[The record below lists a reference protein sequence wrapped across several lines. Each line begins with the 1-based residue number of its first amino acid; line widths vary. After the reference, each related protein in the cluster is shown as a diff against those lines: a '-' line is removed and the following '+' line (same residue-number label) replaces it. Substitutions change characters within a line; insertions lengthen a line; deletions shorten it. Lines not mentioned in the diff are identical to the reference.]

1 MGTMIQDFN
10 LQENDFRGSR
20 FNKHPSD
27 LKGNNDLLVLTKPEI
42 IEQIHIDFLE
52 AGSDIIETNTFSSTT
67 ISQADYGLESI
78 VEELNIEAA
87 KIAKKAINKVSK
99 KHNDKEFF
107 AAGAIGPTNR
117 TASISPDVNDPS
129 YRSITF
135 DDLVEAYSQQIR
147 ALIKGGVDILLI
159 ETIFDTLNAKAA
171 LYAIEIV
178 FEDLK
183 QRLPV
188 MISVTITDKSGRTL
202 TGQTA
207 TAFWYSIKHANPISV
222 GINCAL
228 GAEDMRPYMQE
239 LSNNC
244 CYLSMYAN
252 AGLPNEFGG
261 YDDTPEKWPQFMENL
276 PKKNFLIYGVAVAE
290 QHLNILSL

>member
-1 MGTMIQDFN
+1 M
-10 LQENDFRGSR
+10 
-20 FNKHPSD
+20 
-27 LKGNNDLLVLTKPEI
+27 
-42 IEQIHIDFLE
+42 
-52 AGSDIIETNTFSSTT
+52 
-67 ISQADYGLESI
+67 
-78 VEELNIEAA
+78 
-87 KIAKKAINKVSK
+87 
-99 KHNDKEFF
+99 
-107 AAGAIGPTNR
+107 
-117 TASISPDVNDPS
+117 
-129 YRSITF
+129 
-135 DDLVEAYSQQIR
+135 
-147 ALIKGGVDILLI
+147 DILLI

-202 TGQTA
+202 SGQTA

-244 CYLSMYAN
+244 SCYLSMYAN

-261 YDDTPEKWPQFMENL
+261 YDDTPEKMAA
-276 PKKNFLIYGVAVAE
+276 IYGEFAE
-290 QHLNILSL
+290 KKTF